1 MVVNRAIKKDNKAAQ
16 RAGREV
22 RVATAKAQVLNLI
35 NSKQVVKPT
44 NNKKARVVREHV
56 AETKVKDKVETD
68 DCGANFK
75 MCSKNKST
83 FL

>member
-1 MVVNRAIKKDNKAAQ
+1 MVVNKAIRKDNKAAQ
-16 RAGREV
+16 RVARVV
-22 RVATAKAQVLNLI
+22 RAVTAKAQVLNLI